1 MKIFMVR
8 HGQTD
13 SNVAKLI
20 MGQRV
25 DESLNDEGRRQ
36 AEERAVDMKDM
47 QFDVIFSSPLKRA
60 AETAAILAKGRA
72 TPVILRDELKERDF
86 GSVSGKSWAE
96 ADTIAGAEPGTQ
108 KEVDRH
114 LDYDYRPYGG
124 ESADDVKGRL
134 GRIIAEIKETYPE
147 KRVLIVAHGGIL
159 RFSHMLFRDV
169 HVDHIQNAA
178 LEEFEV

>member
-13 SNVAKLI
+13 SNVAKVI

-25 DESLNDEGRRQ
+25 DESLNGVGRQQ
-36 AEERAVDMKDM
+36 AEELAESMKDM

-60 AETAAILAKGRA
+60 AETAGILAKNRTA
-72 TPVILRDELKERDF
+72 PVILRDELKERDF

-96 ADTIAGAEPGTQ
+96 ADAIAGAEPGNL

-124 ESADDVKGRL
+124 ESAEDVKKRL
-134 GRIIAEIKETYPE
+134 GRIIAEIKENYSD

-159 RFSHMLFRDV
+159 RFSHMLFRDTP
-169 HVDHIQNAA
+169 VDHIKNAS
-178 LEEFEV
+178 LEEFEI

>member
-1 MKIFMVR
+1 MVR

-20 MGQRV
+20 MGQRI
-25 DESLNDEGRRQ
+25 DESLNGVGRQQ
-36 AEERAVDMKDM
+36 AEELALDMKDL

-60 AETAAILAKGRA
+60 AETAAIIAKGRA
-72 TPVILRDELKERDF
+72 APVILRGELKERDF

-96 ADTIAGAEPGTQ
+96 ADAIAGAEPGNL

-124 ESADDVKGRL
+124 ESAEDVKDRL
-134 GRIIAEIKETYPE
+134 KRIIAEIKEKYSD
-147 KRVLIVAHGGIL
+147 KRVLLVAHGGIL

-169 HVDHIQNAA
+169 QVDHIKNAS
-178 LEEFEV
+178 LEEFEI